1 MENGFSSPRS
11 ESFPAGLRVLVV
23 DDDPTWLKIL
33 EKMLKKCAYDVTTC
47 HLAREAL
54 NLLRERKDGYD
65 IVISDVNMPD
75 MDGFKLLEHVGLEM
89 DLPVIMMSVDGE
101 TSKVMKGVQH
111 GACDYLLKPI
121 RMKELR
127 NIWQHVFRKKIHE
140 IRDIEHENIDIIQMS
155 RNGSDLDDGHMY
167 CGEDFNSKKRKD
179 FDKNDDKDFG
189 DHSTKKH
196 RVVWSVDLHQ
206 KFVKA
211 VNQIGFDK
219 VGPKKI
225 LDLMN
230 VQWLTRE
237 NVASHLQKYRL
248 YLSRLQKENDLKA
261 SFGGIKHSDFPPTDP
276 AASYGHQSSINLN
289 QNDVANGYQF
299 CGSNFVAQDAET
311 KNNEGDLKIVSEIKR
326 TLTADVSD
334 PQKMRSSQSFSHSFA
349 SLETEASYPAF
360 DSTNPPEFSWSEN
373 PETQIKKEHKPHLQ
387 LEDGYSQLPPHGQQH
402 QIPINQLQS
411 DPAVTSVLSLTG
423 RDMSG
428 SIEIKP
434 LFNECKSKN
443 VSHVSPTESAI
454 DTFPVQTKSQLINH
468 QSFEPISTVI
478 SSMKP
483 QGFNLSITDLESC
496 QRNLTSASDPNFAP
510 INEDLTVW
518 LQGDYYSMNFGQSID
533 FIDYDDPGFLAE
545 VPFYLYD
552 PLTSDFQCPI
562 DSTTECPIV
571 DQGLFIA

>member
-1 MENGFSSPRS
+1 M
-11 ESFPAGLRVLVV
+11 
-23 DDDPTWLKIL
+23 
-33 EKMLKKCAYDVTTC
+33 
-47 HLAREAL
+47 
-54 NLLRERKDGYD
+54 
-65 IVISDVNMPD
+65 
-75 MDGFKLLEHVGLEM
+75 
-89 DLPVIMMSVDGE
+89 
-101 TSKVMKGVQH
+101 
-111 GACDYLLKPI
+111 
-121 RMKELR
+121 
-127 NIWQHVFRKKIHE
+127 
-140 IRDIEHENIDIIQMS
+140 
-155 RNGSDLDDGHMY
+155 
-167 CGEDFNSKKRKD
+167 
-179 FDKNDDKDFG
+179 
-189 DHSTKKH
+189 
-196 RVVWSVDLHQ
+196 
-206 KFVKA
+206 
-211 VNQIGFDK
+211 
-219 VGPKKI
+219 
-225 LDLMN
+225 
-230 VQWLTRE
+230 
-237 NVASHLQKYRL
+237 
-248 YLSRLQKENDLKA
+248 SRLQKENDLKA
-261 SFGGIKHSDFPPTDP
+261 SFGGIKHSDFPPKDP

-299 CGSNFVAQDAET
+299 CGSNLVAQGAEP

-334 PQKMRSSQSFSHSFA
+334 PQKTRNSQSFSHSFA

-434 LFNECKSKN
+434 LFDEFKSKT